1 MYSHSAAMRTVNGVP
16 GWNLSFA
23 REPEPEFEKD
33 DGPDEPVVLGSPEPS
48 TKPPRLRPWILVL
61 LLLMV
66 AGGTYLASDP
76 SLVLDLIGQG
86 PPSAPSPVPPPTV
99 AQPPAEIAPS
109 PPPAPESPTSGLPVI
124 FPPAPANV
132 PTPLFSEGQR
142 VTVKPDSSSPTGSIS
157 LTSDAEGTRPGPTI
171 RTGSTLT
178 VLDAELQNNVWIYS
192 VRAETGVRGWVAE
205 NRLAIR

>member
-1 MYSHSAAMRTVNGVP
+1 MYSHSAGIRTANGAP
-16 GWNLSFA
+16 AWILSFA
-23 REPEPEFEKD
+23 REPEREFEKD

-48 TKPPRLRPWILVL
+48 TKPPHLRPWILVL

-86 PPSAPSPVPPPTV
+86 PPSTPPPTPPPMV
-99 AQPPAEIAPS
+99 AQPPSEIAP
-109 PPPAPESPTSGLPVI
+109 PPPAEPPPSTSLVP
-124 FPPAPANV
+124 PPASPPNV

>member
-1 MYSHSAAMRTVNGVP
+1 MYSHSAGMKIANGAP
-16 GWNLSFA
+16 AWILSFA
-23 REPEPEFEKD
+23 REPEREFEKD
-33 DGPDEPVVLGSPEPS
+33 DGPDEPVVLGSTEPS
-48 TKPPRLRPWILVL
+48 AKPPHLRPWILVL
-61 LLLMV
+61 LLLIV

-86 PPSAPSPVPPPTV
+86 PPSAPPVSPPTV
-99 AQPPAEIAPS
+99 AQPPSEVAPS
-109 PPPAPESPTSGLPVI
+109 PPPAPEPPPSAPLIP
-124 FPPAPANV
+124 PPAPPPNV

-142 VTVKPDSSSPTGSIS
+142 VTLKPDSSSPTGSIS
-157 LTSDAEGTRPGPTI
+157 LTGNAEGTRPGPTI
-171 RTGSTLT
+171 RAGSTLT

>member
-1 MYSHSAAMRTVNGVP
+1 MYSHSAGIRTANGAP
-16 GWNLSFA
+16 AWILSFA
-23 REPEPEFEKD
+23 REPEREFEKD

-48 TKPPRLRPWILVL
+48 TKPPHLRPWILVL

-86 PPSAPSPVPPPTV
+86 PPSTPLSHPATDGRPATGRNRASSTARARTAAFGV
-99 AQPPAEIAPS
+99 AGHFSSRSQ
-109 PPPAPESPTSGLPVI
+109 
-124 FPPAPANV
+124 V

-171 RTGSTLT
+171 RTR
-178 VLDAELQNNVWIYS
+178 VHVDCARR
-192 VRAETGVRGWVAE
+192 RASE
-205 NRLAIR
+205 